1 MILIDGTFEEDDKIW
16 FVGNKDNILYCM
28 DKDFHTEMVA
38 VVPAYEED
46 YYRANPICIKD
57 ENKVFMLPD
66 KAKEIYVYNLE
77 NGDLTEISINLP
89 CQRCSISNGW
99 VIEGTLWCISN
110 RIGELLKC
118 NIRNNNVEKIFKIY
132 NPTEQ
137 YISAESIRVNHY
149 LYFVVKNTTDIYEF
163 DIEKEKLTIL
173 HTKIKDRGL
182 STIFTD
188 GNKFYLTGFKNCIYC
203 WNKDTDRIDVISLEN
218 KMNWI
223 IENDE
228 NKSARFGKI
237 VSIKDYLLFI
247 PQNSIHFI
255 SNELI
260 LFDRISNQVKIID
273 LSYNSED
280 REVEELFIY
289 CFKTEDEIVL
299 QDYKRKEFIIIN
311 VNNGDISYKECDV
324 TKRYNEK
331 LWKSIQNVGGIYTED
346 NFLNIKDFMNYIV
359 EQPDNI

>member
-188 GNKFYLTGFKNCIYC
+188 GNKFYLTGFKNCIY
-203 WNKDTDRIDVISLEN
+203 
-218 KMNWI
+218 
-223 IENDE
+223 
-228 NKSARFGKI
+228 
-237 VSIKDYLLFI
+237 
-247 PQNSIHFI
+247 
-255 SNELI
+255 
-260 LFDRISNQVKIID
+260 
-273 LSYNSED
+273 
-280 REVEELFIY
+280 
-289 CFKTEDEIVL
+289 
-299 QDYKRKEFIIIN
+299 
-311 VNNGDISYKECDV
+311 
-324 TKRYNEK
+324 
-331 LWKSIQNVGGIYTED
+331 
-346 NFLNIKDFMNYIV
+346 
-359 EQPDNI
+359 